1 MVSATHTLIEITEK
15 INALA
20 NKHRSGKNVL
30 YKELYNSI
38 RIVKYGVIIGI
49 EYIGNK

>member
-38 RIVKYGVIIGI
+38 RNSEIWSDNWYRI
-49 EYIGNK
+49 YW